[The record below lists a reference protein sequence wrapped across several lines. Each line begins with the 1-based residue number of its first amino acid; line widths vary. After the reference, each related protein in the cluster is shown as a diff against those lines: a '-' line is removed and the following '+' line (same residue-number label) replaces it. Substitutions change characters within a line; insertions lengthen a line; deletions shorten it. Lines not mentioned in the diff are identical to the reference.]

1 VRSRR
6 NGNRRPTW
14 QNRNTLPIDT
24 RARRSHPRIDEEPLH
39 GSRQPRG
46 RQIVVR
52 VQTATI
58 GEIRGRIA
66 DTDRRDPAVG
76 SQRQLHKGRR
86 VLRLKETRR
95 FHSLCSQVLKHPDC
109 LAKRRVRC

>member
-1 VRSRR
+1 MRSRR
-6 NGNRRPTW
+6 NGNRRPTC

-39 GSRQPRG
+39 GSRHPRG

-52 VQTATI
+52 VQMATI
-58 GEIRGRIA
+58 GAIRGRIA

-76 SQRQLHKGRR
+76 SQCQLHKGCR
-86 VLRLKETRR
+86 VLRLKKTRR
-95 FHSLCSQVLKHPDC
+95 FHSLCPQVLKHPDC
-109 LAKRRVRC
+109 RAKRRVRC